1 MKLGP
6 WMTVVVLAILL
17 GLSCNKAKEDSSP
30 VSIQTD
36 TTTTAG
42 TLHFVT
48 TNYIELDKIG
58 RISKF
63 RSLAGHD
70 YHDDFEQC
78 RSMKH
83 YFEPKYSVDWSSIK
97 ITSPVKGSVSRIFEE
112 WAGTQVQIQSEKYP
126 KYIFIIFHIN
136 LATPLHVGDQ
146 ITLGQ
151 QLGTH
156 IGSQTM
162 SDIAVGVATESGYKL
177 ISYFETLTDSLFQL
191 YQLRGVAT
199 RNDMIITKEA
209 RDADS
214 VKCGGDTFLS
224 SGTIGDW
231 VVLK

>member
-6 WMTVVVLAILL
+6 WITVAVLAILL
-17 GLSCNKAKEDSSP
+17 GLSCNKAKDDSSP
-30 VSIQTD
+30 VSTPTD
-36 TTTTAG
+36 STITVDAS
-42 TLHFVT
+42 HFVS

-83 YFEPKYSVDWSSIK
+83 YFEPKSSVDWSSIK

-112 WAGTQVQIQSEKYP
+112 WAGTQVQIQSEKNP

-136 LATPLHVGDQ
+136 LVAPLKVGDQ
-146 ITLGQ
+146 VALGQ
-151 QLGTH
+151 LLGTH

-162 SDIAVGVATESGYKL
+162 SDIAVGLATDSGYKL

-191 YQLRGVAT
+191 YQLRGVTT

-214 VKCGGDTFLS
+214 IECNGDAFLS